1 MPASLRLTSKE
12 SRGGTADT
20 EEPGLNIA
28 PPEEFP
34 IPEPAAPEPRAA
46 AHRSRVGRIVDILLG
61 KVLTLLLAA
70 GALALCIGTF
80 VLLAQG
86 VPRPNLVFGMV
97 LANTVVALLLG
108 ATLAG
113 RLTRVWVERR
123 RGSAG
128 SRLHIRLVLLFS
140 GVAVIPTI
148 VVAVFATFFFH
159 LGIQAWFNEPVRTA
173 LEESVQAARGY
184 LEEHRNNIRADAL
197 GMANDLMRAGS
208 FLGHDS
214 DAFAQVLG
222 AQTALRGLTEA
233 VIFEPETGQVMASVG
248 LATDLPPAW
257 ATGLA
262 RAGDVAVLGTD
273 DSTRVRAVVKME
285 MTPALMLVIGRPV
298 DTLILEHMRRTDQ
311 AVAEYHRLDENRS
324 GLQLTFAFIFALIA
338 LLVLCAAALI
348 GLVIAN
354 QIARPVGQL
363 ITATDRVRAG
373 DLTVRVPEA
382 ATGDEVAGLSRAFNR
397 MTGQLAAQRNELMD
411 AYSQIDS
418 RRRFTEAV
426 LSGVSAGV
434 IGLDAA
440 GRIELPNRAASDL
453 LGLDLLAAI
462 GRDLA
467 EVAPEFGPLLAEAR
481 EAPDRPRTG
490 ELQIGGPAQRR
501 TLLVRI
507 SADRGAGLA
516 GGEAGRRA
524 RGFVATF
531 DDITEL
537 QSAQRKAAWADV
549 ARRIAHEIKNPLTP
563 IQLSAER
570 LKRRFARE
578 ITSDPETFTQCA
590 DTIVRHVGDIGRMVD
605 EFSAFAR
612 MPNPVIKP
620 EDVGRVAREALVLPR
635 TAHAEIAWTTDIP
648 DRGPIAPCDRRLLG
662 QALTNLLQNATDAVA
677 MRAPKARAAAAGGDE
692 WVGRIGV
699 DVLVARDE
707 VSIRV
712 TDNGVGLPEQDR
724 DRLTEP
730 YVTHKPKGTGLGL
743 AIVKKIME
751 DHGGKVTLED
761 RPDGPGAIVTLTLP
775 LNIDGPPVPDGR

>member
-1 MPASLRLTSKE
+1 MSVAPLRDSFTHDAAAAEPPAS
-12 SRGGTADT
+12 
-20 EEPGLNIA
+20 
-28 PPEEFP
+28 PP
-34 IPEPAAPEPRAA
+34 
-46 AHRSRVGRIVDILLG
+46 RSRVLRVVDILLG
-61 KVLTLLLAA
+61 KMLTLLLAA
-70 GALALCIGTF
+70 GALALGIATF
-80 VLLAQG
+80 ILLAQG
-86 VPRPNLVFGMV
+86 VPRPNLVFAMV
-97 LANTVVALLLG
+97 LANMVVALLLG
-108 ATLAG
+108 AALAG

-128 SRLHIRLVLLFS
+128 SQLHIRLVLLFS

-197 GMANDLMRAGS
+197 GMANDLQRATS
-208 FLGHDS
+208 FLGR
-214 DAFAQVLG
+214 DASVFVQVLG
-222 AQTALRGLTEA
+222 SQTALRGLNEA

-248 LATDLPPAW
+248 LATDPPPSW

-262 RAGDVAVLGTD
+262 RAGDVAVLGSE
-273 DSTRVRAVVKME
+273 DSTRVRAVVQMGT
-285 MTPALMLVIGRPV
+285 TPALMLMIGRPV
-298 DTLILEHMRRTDQ
+298 DTGILDHMRRTDQ

-338 LLVLCAAALI
+338 VLVLCAAALI

-354 QIARPVGQL
+354 QIARPIGQL
-363 ITATDRVRAG
+363 ITATERVRAG
-373 DLTVRVPEA
+373 DLAVRVPEA
-382 ATGDEVAGLSRAFNR
+382 TTGDEVAGLSRAFNR

-434 IGLDAA
+434 IGLDAQ
-440 GRIELPNRAASDL
+440 GRIELPNRAASEL

-462 GRDLA
+462 GCDLG
-467 EVAPEFGPLLAEAR
+467 EVAPEFAPLLAEAR

-490 ELQIGGPAQRR
+490 ELQIGAPAQRR

-507 SADRGAGLA
+507 SADRGAEFEPD
-516 GGEAGRRA
+516 EAGYRA

-620 EDVGRVAREALVLPR
+620 EDIGRVVREALVLPR
-635 TAHAEIAWTTDIP
+635 TAHPEVAWTTDIP

-662 QALTNLLQNATDAVA
+662 QALTNLLQNSADAVA
-677 MRAPKARAAAAGGDE
+677 MRLRKTGEDGGE
-692 WVGRIGV
+692 EGTGWIGI

-712 TDNGVGLPEQDR
+712 TDDGVGLPEEDR
-724 DRLTEP
+724 GRLTEP
-730 YVTHKPKGTGLGL
+730 YITHKPKGTGLGL

-751 DHGGKVTLED
+751 DHGGRVTLED
-761 RPDGPGAIVTLTLP
+761 RPDGPGAVVTLTLP
-775 LNIDGPPVPDGR
+775 LNSDAPPIHNGR

>member
-1 MPASLRLTSKE
+1 M
-12 SRGGTADT
+12 
-20 EEPGLNIA
+20 NIA
-28 PPEEFP
+28 PSRDALVH
-34 IPEPAAPEPRAA
+34 EPVAPDPPVPAP
-46 AHRSRVGRIVDILLG
+46 RSRVGRIVDILLD

-70 GALALCIGTF
+70 GALALGIATF
-80 VLLAQG
+80 MLLAQG

-97 LANTVVALLLG
+97 LANMVVALLLG
-108 ATLAG
+108 AVLAG

-159 LGIQAWFNEPVRTA
+159 LGIQAWFNEPVRTT
-173 LEESVQAARGY
+173 LQESLQAARGY

-197 GMANDLMRAGS
+197 GMANDLTRVTS
-208 FLGHDS
+208 YLGRDPS
-214 DAFAQVLG
+214 VFAQVLG
-222 AQTALRGLTEA
+222 TQTTLRGLTEA
-233 VIFEPETGQVMASVG
+233 VIFEPVTGQVMASVG
-248 LATDLPPAW
+248 PAIDPPPLW

-273 DSTRVRAVVKME
+273 DSSRVLAVVQME
-285 MTPALMLVIGRPV
+285 TTPALMLLIGRPV
-298 DTLILEHMRRTDQ
+298 DPAILEHMARTDQ
-311 AVAEYHRLDENRS
+311 AVAEYKRLDENRS
-324 GLQLTFAFIFALIA
+324 GLQLTFALIFALIA

-363 ITATDRVRAG
+363 IAAAERVRAG

-382 ATGDEVAGLSRAFNR
+382 TTGDEVAGLSRAFNR

-440 GRIELPNRAASDL
+440 GRIELPNRTASAL

-467 EVAPEFGPLLAEAR
+467 DVVPEFGPLLAEAR
-481 EAPDRPRTG
+481 EMPERARTG
-490 ELQIGGPAQRR
+490 ELQIGGPARRR

-507 SADRGAGLA
+507 SADRGADHAGL
-516 GGEAGRRA
+516 GEGSHRRP

-537 QSAQRKAAWADV
+537 QSAQRTAAWADV

-578 ITSDPETFTQCA
+578 ITSDPDTFTQCA

-620 EDVGRVAREALVLPR
+620 EDIGRVVREALVLPR
-635 TAHAEIAWTTDIP
+635 TAHPEIDWRTDIP
-648 DRGPIAPCDRRLLG
+648 DRGPVAPCDRRLLG
-662 QALTNLLQNATDAVA
+662 QALTNLLQNAADAVA
-677 MRAPKARAAAAGGDE
+677 MRPRPAEPGADPQRA
-692 WVGRIGV
+692 GRIA
-699 DVLVARDE
+699 VALMVGRDE

-712 TDNGVGLPEQDR
+712 IDDGVGLPEQDR
-724 DRLTEP
+724 ARLTEP

-751 DHGGKVTLED
+751 DHAGRVTLED

-775 LNIDGPPVPDGR
+775 IRNDDSLANDG